1 MWTKEAMLGQNLKE
15 HNKVAMYKIS
25 YKIQLS
31 CYIVIKTNRKTI
43 PLVVKIIEQVGMKLV
58 KIVWHTV
65 YWKLR
70 RVPIKLNK

>member
-1 MWTKEAMLGQNLKE
+1 MSEDLIFCMLKKPKDSIMRTKEAMLGQNLKE

-31 CYIVIKTNRKTI
+31 CYIVIKTNKKTM

-58 KIVWHTV
+58 KIV
-65 YWKLR
+65 
-70 RVPIKLNK
+70 